1 MPHQLQYMPRMA
13 RREDR
18 TDAASSMIDGRTE
31 EPDKTKRR
39 RFPHL
44 SLCAHK
50 SCFRILRKDKCH
62 RSVLCPEHRDD
73 LKIAVAEMLYDWCS
87 PNTPSGISA
96 STSRQMSAP
105 QITMRRRQVL
115 DGPQNRARPPQRPQP
130 YQNQQ
135 QTGRI
140 REQATYDRSLYPASF
155 TQGFS
160 RVDAFNSD

>member
-1 MPHQLQYMPRMA
+1 MPYHQQHIPTMA
-13 RREDR
+13 RCEDQ
-18 TDAASSMIDGRTE
+18 TDSASSMINGRTDG
-31 EPDKTKRR
+31 PDKTKRR

-50 SCFRILRKDKCH
+50 SCFRILRKDKYH
-62 RSVLCPEHRDD
+62 RSVLCHEHRDN

-96 STSRQMSAP
+96 LTSRGISAP

-115 DGPQNRARPPQRPQP
+115 DGPQNRARPSQHPQP

-135 QTGRI
+135 HTGRI
-140 REQATYDRSLYPASF
+140 REQTTYDRPLYPASF
-155 TQGFS
+155 TQHFS